1 MRPSSPQEK
10 ELPPRCPSKPCRITP
25 SFPSTR
31 VTTRPSAAAAP
42 GPNRSTAPRTCTFAA
57 PRRSPTR
64 PAGRSRRAEQSGC
77 WDRSEHSSTRVIR
90 SSASTR
96 EFITARSATVIVLA
110 SFRRP
115 SGSCSVAAVRA
126 SRSRLTTSPNSP
138 TSTRPGSKGQRMS
151 TRKKPMSSP
160 TLGANT
166 ITVERADGQS
176 VTYDPRRLKGLNA
189 YKETAREF
197 ATGERIQFTGQEKEL
212 KVPNRDLGTITSIK
226 PGQMTVRLAGGTG
239 RSITFD
245 PDKVRGLDH
254 CYAVT
259 SHCSQGLTERRVI
272 VNVDTTPA
280 ATSSTPG
287 LHTSPSPAL
296 RPTLASTRTTQRTSY
311 ASWPATLTRPLP

>member
-1 MRPSSPQEK
+1 
-10 ELPPRCPSKPCRITP
+10 
-25 SFPSTR
+25 
-31 VTTRPSAAAAP
+31 
-42 GPNRSTAPRTCTFAA
+42 
-57 PRRSPTR
+57 
-64 PAGRSRRAEQSGC
+64 
-77 WDRSEHSSTRVIR
+77 
-90 SSASTR
+90 
-96 EFITARSATVIVLA
+96 
-110 SFRRP
+110 
-115 SGSCSVAAVRA
+115 
-126 SRSRLTTSPNSP
+126 
-138 TSTRPGSKGQRMS
+138 
-151 TRKKPMSSP
+151 MSSP

-272 VNVDTTPA
+272 VNVDTDASRNLVNSRLAYVAISRAQTDARIYTNDA
-280 ATSSTPG
+280 ANLVRKLAGDVDKTSAVKFQQKRIEESSTSEAPEPRSHKFADPNSR
-287 LHTSPSPAL
+287 LAAIAL
-296 RPTLASTRTTQRTSY
+296 DY
-311 ASWPATLTRPLP
+311 ASRPEKTIVIAPERAERHEFTQLILTALEHPEEPVRTVVQKVKRPSRQHRQRDC